1 MLAPLF
7 KNPEIAN
14 QVVLKSI
21 ERGLMLFWLLWE
33 KKAIRITPPL
43 TITEKEIKRGCTL
56 LRNVLDEVSGC

>member
-1 MLAPLF
+1 
-7 KNPEIAN
+7 
-14 QVVLKSI
+14 VLKSI